1 MFKINKEEK
10 VAKVIRFPSSLII
23 KIEKEAKRS
32 GVSFT
37 KFVIEACIYALE
49 NMKKWNKKSNPCD
62 CFLCV

>member
-10 VAKVIRFPSSLII
+10 VTKVIRFPNSLVL
-23 KIEKEAKRS
+23 KIEKQAKKS

-49 NMKKWNKKSNPCD
+49 NMEKK
-62 CFLCV
+62 